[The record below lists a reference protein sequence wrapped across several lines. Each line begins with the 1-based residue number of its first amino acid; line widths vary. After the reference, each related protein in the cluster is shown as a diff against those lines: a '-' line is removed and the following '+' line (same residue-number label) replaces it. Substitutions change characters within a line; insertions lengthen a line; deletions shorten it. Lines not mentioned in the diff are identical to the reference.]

1 MEKALWSGLAK
12 MAMMVVSGMRKRH
25 IILLVAVC
33 AASFLALAICMTVA
47 QQAKPV
53 KVPIRGACQTCHKV
67 HADEWLKSAHAR
79 AWISELFKE
88 MSNEYED
95 EDCLHCHAPERLLD
109 TGYGN
114 EPKLRERTREGGVD
128 CSACHADIKG
138 AMHGPY
144 EIEREFHE
152 NVKNEKLGTV
162 EMCASCHAKFG
173 TISEFKGSRWG
184 KSPKGCVECH
194 MPKVE
199 RPIGEI
205 PTVEKKYPVRA
216 SHVHTFRGVED
227 IEFVRESLKLEAAVD
242 GDELL
247 VRLSSL
253 NVGHNFPTGFNV
265 SAALVDV
272 SLRDGDRV
280 LQSFKHLLSDERPS
294 GGKDTRLLPEETL
307 TLHFPLDG
315 KKGIAVVRLLYKRP
329 KTLPDEKA
337 LELLRVEVPVK

>member
-1 MEKALWSGLAK
+1 MWKRAL
-12 MAMMVVSGMRKRH
+12 
-25 IILLVAVC
+25 ILWMAVC
-33 AASFLALAICMTVA
+33 AVVLVALAIYSAIA
-47 QQAKPV
+47 QQPKPV
-53 KVPIRGACQTCHKV
+53 KVPIRGACQTCHKA

-88 MSNEYED
+88 MSDEYEQ

-109 TGYGN
+109 TGYGK

-152 NVKNEKLGTV
+152 NVKSDKLGTV

-173 TISEFKGSRWG
+173 TVSEFKESKWG
-184 KSPKGCVECH
+184 KDPKGCVECH

-216 SHVHTFRGVED
+216 SRTHAFKGVED
-227 IEFVRESLKLEAAVD
+227 AEFVRESLKLEATVE
-242 GDELL
+242 GDKLL
-247 VRLSSL
+247 VKLSSI
-253 NVGHNFPTGFNV
+253 NVGHKFPTGFNV
-265 SAALVDV
+265 NAAVIDV
-272 SLRDGDRV
+272 SLRDGDKP
-280 LQSFKHLLSDERPS
+280 LLSFKHLLSDERPS
-294 GGKDTRLLPEETL
+294 GGKDTRLSPEETL
-307 TLHFPLDG
+307 TLAYPLEG
-315 KKGIAVVRLLYKRP
+315 KKGTAVVRLLYKRP